1 MIAYGPVP
9 SRRLGQSLGI
19 NNIPPKICTYSCVYC
34 QVGRTIKM
42 QIDRNEY
49 YPLGK
54 IIEDVRTKIEKVRAS
69 GYTIDYLAFV
79 PDGEPTMDINLGREI
94 EILGQFG
101 IKIAVITNSSLLWSE
116 DVRKELLNADW
127 VSVKVDSTL
136 EEIWRKINHPHRK
149 LNLESVLQ
157 GILEFSKAY
166 RGELTTE
173 TMLVKDMNDGEEQV
187 EGVARYLA
195 LVKPAKAYIA
205 IPTRPPAD
213 VKIHSPEEA
222 IINRSYQIFS
232 RYLDHVEY
240 LIG

>member
-54 IIEDVRTKIEKVRAS
+54 IIEDVR
-69 GYTIDYLAFV
+69 
-79 PDGEPTMDINLGREI
+79 
-94 EILGQFG
+94 
-101 IKIAVITNSSLLWSE
+101 
-116 DVRKELLNADW
+116 KELLNADW

-136 EEIWRKINHPHRK
+136 EETWRKINHPHRK

-195 LVKPAKAYIA
+195 MVKPAKAYIA

-222 IINRSYQIFS
+222 IINRSY
-232 RYLDHVEY
+232 
-240 LIG
+240 